1 LTPQAPLTKEAILQ
15 ALPYARPMRFISDIL
30 ELDAD
35 HIVSAYTWTDE
46 DCEGHFRDEPVVPG
60 VKIVEQA
67 AQTGCVAWGLYHLS
81 LSSGFTSADMAG
93 SAGLFS
99 SIERG
104 TFRRALRPG
113 QESLAR
119 AEFGEE
125 GFFRANKIVSE
136 VVVTA
141 RGGRLDG
148 EEVFRGLLAGIW
160 VPRASLDTQ
169 GDAS

>member
-1 LTPQAPLTKEAILQ
+1 MSAAIVPLTKEAILR
-15 ALPYARPMRFISDIL
+15 ALPYERPMRFIDDIL
-30 ELDAD
+30 ELAAD
-35 HIVSAYTWTDE
+35 HIVSTYTWTDE
-46 DCEGHFRDEPVVPG
+46 DCAGHFRDEPVVPG

-81 LSSGFTSADMAG
+81 LTRPLEDMAG

-113 QESLAR
+113 QEALAR
-119 AEFGEE
+119 AEFGDD
-125 GFFRANKIVSE
+125 GFFRGNKIVSE

-148 EEVFRGLLAGIW
+148 EEVFRGLLSGVW
-160 VPRASLDTQ
+160 VPRASLDGQ
-169 GDAS
+169 GDES

>member
-1 LTPQAPLTKEAILQ
+1 VSAPAPLSKDEILK
-15 ALPYARPMRFISDIL
+15 ALPYERPMRFISDIL
-30 ELDAD
+30 ELDRD
-35 HIVSAYTWTDE
+35 HIVSTYTWTDE

-81 LSSGFTSADMAG
+81 LARRLDEMAA

-119 AEFGEE
+119 ADFGEE

-148 EEVFRGLLAGIW
+148 EEVFRGLLSGVW
-160 VPRASLDTQ
+160 VPRASLDAQ